1 MGDDPKVGQMEV
13 GQMNRRE
20 FLETL
25 PVFAIF
31 FKLVAEG
38 NLGLV
43 QTDTYPDLDYTPEQI
58 ELLKWANGEND
69 STASYVAGGFAAS
82 VGTNLLDL
90 MPFNYASGAGMM
102 ALASYRIARL
112 KYVAAVL
119 EQNHLEQESDVIKH
133 LADHEENELII
144 NLPVIAILAF
154 AAETANYLRVN
165 PMAII
170 EEERKQEM
178 KKIEYRGEALTEKIH
193 KQLIYGELI
202 TEETTLEELEIQTQ
216 ILRDEYLRS
225 MAVNSGIG
233 SGIAA
238 GATTYISA
246 DFIFAQNHKYYIT
259 LYAISRNQKLLEAA
273 KEMNIDNISGL
284 KEVIEVIEIAAMKEA
299 ENLFEGYWGLL
310 SLNQH
315 LAANVW
321 GKKLA
326 GDPPQFFQVLE
337 NLIKTDG
344 HPGAV
349 ASWQVL
355 GWVLS
360 EITSFA
366 SNSIALN
373 QLGYSFSEILE
384 FEKIYAETEYKTI
397 VKMIET
403 YAGKV
408 GLTFKDL
415 LNNLGNVDAG
425 IGYERRRTLFARH
438 SLIRELQKLHQQQE
452 VGTSE
457 EGEKG
462 ENGRE
467 VTPMNITDLLDQML
481 IQDAVIVDLKG
492 IAHKLFDRVFGF
504 TKRFIKHNESEIKSF
519 EDLLKIVKESRIE
532 LGEIALGAIQD
543 MDEGNILV
551 RIEGLMDKFGLNSK
565 NHKSLD
571 TLKDILEGNDEIIL
585 ELGKLLSDMS
595 SSSGAAQLDELIR
608 DYYKQFSADLS
619 SGHSHHEEGGD
630 VTEEMDHARVTHSD
644 FFENLG
650 KINIS
655 SESLK
660 NEEVAEILKI
670 WLGETDSTFENLIS
684 KLQRVDPQDAIRI
697 LTDATKA
704 AGGPA
709 NGGDLSHKTKEVIG
723 ALFTQIPAVA
733 SIVHLVKKV
742 IDPIEDSLLKRNA
755 ILGVSGI
762 MSGIA
767 DNVAAYL
774 FALAMLKDMYR
785 QSYGPD
791 IFEKVPQLIIAV
803 DNAAMNVAEDQGGL
817 SKVGNAPAIGQEV
830 PKGEFMTEVNGLFR
844 KVKVNLVPYT
854 LGKSMIKNG
863 YGHANFLF
871 SLLASNSFI
880 SAGEYF
886 LNKYLDLNLPK

>member
-1 MGDDPKVGQMEV
+1 MGGNAAGYTGSSINLRNALTAEGVEFTEKARVVLHYCHPADCFPISGKTNLLWSMYEGEPLPPIFAAKFARVHAVIAPSQFVYDLFKPHVGKKPLVVSHIGFDDSLYTYKERSWEPGKGQF
-13 GQMNRRE
+13 E
-20 FLETL
+20 FLWVGAPNPRKGWPATFSSWAHLFQDKEWAHLTMKTSSETGKGTL
-25 PVFAIF
+25 RHFGNATFDSRLYTREEMRDLYHQANAFVFPTAGEGFGLCVSFSTLITTESGTIPMSDVLVGHRVLTGDGTYSDVVDKLTRTSWTRRVSVQGAPELTITPEHPF
-31 FKLVAEG
+31 LSVKRNGARKLKLIDCSNPNWLRADELEKGDLVAFPRLRLSHGIARLDVMNYIDSQRFESNDEHVWSKWGYSSKTQCSLLKIQKKYRCSKRIAEDAVNICRG
-38 NLGLV
+38 NLGA
-43 QTDTYPDLDYTPEQI
+43 QGRN
-58 ELLKWANGEND
+58 LKTTG
-69 STASYVAGGFAAS
+69 TVA
-82 VGTNLLDL
+82 
-90 MPFNYASGAGMM
+90 
-102 ALASYRIARL
+102 ARL
-112 KYVAAVL
+112 SVCLIQNGDVSYSAPVLMKRYVDIDDDFMLLVGWYLAEGSSKRAV
-119 EQNHLEQESDVIKH
+119 EIDCH
-133 LADHEENELII
+133 ANE
-144 NLPVIAILAF
+144 V
-154 AAETANYLRVN
+154 
-165 PMAII
+165 
-170 EEERKQEM
+170 
-178 KKIEYRGEALTEKIH
+178 
-193 KQLIYGELI
+193 
-202 TEETTLEELEIQTQ
+202 
-216 ILRDEYLRS
+216 
-225 MAVNSGIG
+225 
-233 SGIAA
+233 
-238 GATTYISA
+238 
-246 DFIFAQNHKYYIT
+246 
-259 LYAISRNQKLLEAA
+259 
-273 KEMNIDNISGL
+273 
-284 KEVIEVIEIAAMKEA
+284 
-299 ENLFEGYWGLL
+299 
-310 SLNQH
+310 
-315 LAANVW
+315 
-321 GKKLA
+321 
-326 GDPPQFFQVLE
+326 
-337 NLIKTDG
+337 
-344 HPGAV
+344 PG
-349 ASWQVL
+349 
-355 GWVLS
+355 
-360 EITSFA
+360 
-366 SNSIALN
+366 LN
-373 QLGYSFSEILE
+373 QLASIIF
-384 FEKIYAETEYKTI
+384 
-397 VKMIET
+397 
-403 YAGKV
+403 
-408 GLTFKDL
+408 
-415 LNNLGNVDAG
+415 
-425 IGYERRRTLFARH
+425 
-438 SLIRELQKLHQQQE
+438 
-452 VGTSE
+452 
-457 EGEKG
+457 
-462 ENGRE
+462 
-467 VTPMNITDLLDQML
+467 
-481 IQDAVIVDLKG
+481 
-492 IAHKLFDRVFGF
+492 
-504 TKRFIKHNESEIKSF
+504 
-519 EDLLKIVKESRIE
+519 
-532 LGEIALGAIQD
+532 
-543 MDEGNILV
+543 
-551 RIEGLMDKFGLNSK
+551 DKFGLNSK

-644 FFENLG
+644 FFKNLG

-660 NEEVAEILKI
+660 NEEVAQILKI
-670 WLGETDSTFENLIS
+670 WLGGTDSTFENLIS